1 MSVVAI
7 ITMVL
12 KRIVNNLS
20 LMLSAIIGL
29 AITVTLV
36 SSIPLYSEGMSE
48 QMLHRQ
54 LTASTDQVQP
64 KSAILIR
71 HFEEAAVGAPS
82 SGQAANAGSNAA
94 GTLAS
99 TGRGPVV
106 TASGTAYKPVD
117 LAQYHR
123 ANAYISDE
131 GEGTIGIPRTLLVT
145 YGQSDSLPL
154 LTRTDEASLTGREF
168 AGYGYVAF
176 IRDFEKKVR
185 LLAGRLPNPDPLPTG
200 EIEAVMATAGLDEL
214 GLDVG
219 DRIVVVWERMGKLTP
234 INVIITGRWYPLDP
248 TDPYWFYQ
256 LDYFNNGIMI
266 PERTFLDHLAT
277 TYEGIPH
284 EWAWFMVFDVESIR
298 SENVARVL
306 VGINELRSRTSTILG
321 NVRMELS
328 PESILLDYETK
339 LFFLKV
345 LLFVLSV
352 PVIGIVLYYIA
363 ISAGMIV
370 DRQRNEIAVLK
381 SRGASTFQ
389 VLGIYLTEGA
399 IFGTLALVVGPFL
412 GMQVAQFIGRTY
424 TFLVFT
430 SREALPVHVTTQ
442 TMQFA
447 AGAIALSVAAMVAP
461 AFGAAR
467 YSIVGYKQ
475 EAGRNVKAP
484 YWQRWFVDVLL
495 MAVAGYG
502 YYLLSQRR
510 SILTLGA
517 AGDVFSDPLL
527 LVVPWVF
534 MFAAALMFLRVFP
547 WLIEGISR
555 AGNRVYGVSVLLGLR
570 QIGRMPGQYTRLVL
584 LLTLTLALGTFAAS
598 VAKTLD
604 RNYNDRVMYQ
614 TGSDLALVESGMYDE
629 VSETWSFQPV
639 VEHTQVEGVRA
650 VARVFR
656 GVGNANVTGRGRPQ
670 DVKVIGIDPPDMARV
685 GWWREDFA
693 PDNLVALMNAMAAN
707 EKGIVVDAKFLT
719 DFKLKIGDAI
729 VVTVRQKPIDMTIVG
744 SVTYFPSMWPDTD
757 RFLLCNLDYLFDQV
771 GETPYDVWAKTD
783 PDVSWQV
790 IVDNLRDRDFIV
802 SRATDARETALRLRD
817 DPARTGIFGILTVG
831 FLVSAV
837 LTVLGFMLYSFLSA
851 RRRMQQLGILR
862 AMGLSIPQLVGLFV
876 FEQGF
881 LIVLGTVAGSV
892 LGVVAGDIFIPF
904 LQIKSEQHAG
914 IPTFVVMTA
923 WNDIVKIYA
932 ILGVILSIAFPA
944 FIWMLARMKIHEAIK
959 FGDETG

>member
-1 MSVVAI
+1 MSAVAI
-7 ITMVL
+7 LVMVL
-12 KRIVNNLS
+12 KRIVNNFS
-20 LMLSAIIGL
+20 LMLSAVAGL
-29 AITVTLV
+29 VITVTLV
-36 SSIPLYSEGMSE
+36 ASIPLYSEGMSE

-54 LTASTDQVQP
+54 LAVTTDQVQP
-64 KSAILIR
+64 RSAILMR
-71 HFEEAAVGAPS
+71 HFEEAAAGAPTA
-82 SGQAANAGSNAA
+82 GQAANAGSNAA

-106 TASGTAYKPVD
+106 TASGTAYKPVS
-117 LAQYHR
+117 LEQRAQ
-123 ANAYISDE
+123 ANAYLTDQ
-131 GEGTIGIPRTLLVT
+131 GAGVIGIPRTLFVT

-154 LTRTDEASLTGREF
+154 LTRTDDASLTGREF
-168 AGYGYVAF
+168 TGYGYIAY
-176 IRDFEKKVR
+176 IRDFEEKAR
-185 LLAGRLPNPDPLPTG
+185 LLAGRMPNPEPLPGG

-214 GLDVG
+214 GLDIG
-219 DRIVVVWERMGKLTP
+219 DRIVVVFERLGKLTP
-234 INVIITGRWYPLDP
+234 INVIITGRWYPKDA

-256 LDYFNNGIMI
+256 LDYFNNGII
-266 PERTFLDHLAT
+266 VPEKTFIDHLAP
-277 TYEGIPH
+277 TYAGLPH
-284 EWAWFMVFDVESIR
+284 EWAWFMVFDVKAIR
-298 SENVARVL
+298 SDNVGRVL
-306 VGINELRSRTSTILG
+306 AGINELRSRTSTILG

-328 PESILLDYETK
+328 PESILLDYESK
-339 LFFLKV
+339 LFFLKI

-363 ISAGMIV
+363 ISAAMIV
-370 DRQRNEIAVLK
+370 DRQRNEISILK
-381 SRGASTFQ
+381 SRGAGTTQ
-389 VLGIYLTEGA
+389 VLGIYLVEGA
-399 IFGTLALVVGPFL
+399 IFGAMALAVGPFL

-430 SREALPVHVTTQ
+430 SREPLPVHVTAQ
-442 TMQFA
+442 AMQFA
-447 AGAIALSVAAMVAP
+447 TGAIILSVFAMVAP

-467 YSIVGYKQ
+467 LSIVAYKQ
-475 EAGRNVKAP
+475 EAGRSLRAP
-484 YWQRWFVDVLL
+484 FWQRWFLDLL
-495 MAVAGYG
+495 LLGVAGYG
-502 YYLLSQRR
+502 YYLLAGRQ

-534 MFAAALMFLRVFP
+534 MFACALMFLRAFP

-555 AGNRVYGVSVLLGLR
+555 AGNRVYGVSILLGLR

-584 LLTLTLALGTFAAS
+584 LLVLTLALGTFAAS

-614 TGSDLALVESGMYDE
+614 TGADLALVESGMYDE

-639 VEHTQVEGVRA
+639 VEHTEVNGVAR

-656 GVGNANVTGRGRPQ
+656 GTGNANVTGRGRPL

-693 PDNLVALMNAMAAN
+693 PESLTGLMNAMAAN
-707 EKGIVVDAKFLT
+707 EKGVIVDAKFLA
-719 DFKLKIGDAI
+719 DYALKIGDAI
-729 VVTVRQKPIDMTIVG
+729 VVTVRQKPIDMVIVG
-744 SVTYFPSMWPDTD
+744 SVTYFPTLWPDTE

-771 GETPYDVWAKTD
+771 GETPYDVWATTD
-783 PDVSWQV
+783 PSVPWRE
-790 IVDNLRDRDFIV
+790 IVDNLRDRDFVV
-802 SRATDARETALRLRD
+802 SRGIDARETALRLRD
-817 DPARTGIFGILTVG
+817 DPGRTGIFGILTVG
-831 FLVSAV
+831 FLIAAM

-862 AMGLSIPQLVGLFV
+862 AMGLSITQLVSLFI

-881 LIVLGTVAGSV
+881 LIVLGSLAGTA
-892 LGVVAGDIFIPF
+892 LGVGAGTIFIPF

-923 WNDIVKIYA
+923 WDDIAKIYV
-932 ILGVILSIAFPA
+932 ILGVILTVAFPA